1 MKGRENSSM
10 TKMVVEE
17 STGNVLPILSR
28 TQWRQSWIIREA
40 KITMKNPTR
49 NAWGHLLFV

>member
-40 KITMKNPTR
+40 KITMKNRTR